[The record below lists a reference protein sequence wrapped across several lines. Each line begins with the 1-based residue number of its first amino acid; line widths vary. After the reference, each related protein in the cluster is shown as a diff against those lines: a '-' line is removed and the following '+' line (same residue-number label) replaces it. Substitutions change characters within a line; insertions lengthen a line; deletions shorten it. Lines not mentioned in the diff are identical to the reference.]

1 MQRNWIGKSQGGEIT
16 FDLADNSG
24 SFNVFTTRA
33 DTLFGCTYVVLAPEH
48 PLVKKITTA
57 ERRDEVRKYCDE
69 VAKTDE
75 IERLSTAKDKTGV
88 FTGAYAINPINGQK
102 CKYGLATTY
111 CVQLRYGSG
120 YGVPSHDARDYKFA
134 VQHGLNIVRVIKS
147 SAPDV
152 NDELPFCEYG
162 VMVNSGEFD
171 GMTSEQG
178 RVAIVGKIG

>member
-33 DTLFGCTYVVLAPEH
+33 DTLFGCTYVVLARNIR
-48 PLVKKITTA
+48 LLKITTA

-102 CKYGLATTY
+102 VQIWIGDYVLYSYGTGAVMV
-111 CVQLRYGSG
+111 CLRTM
-120 YGVPSHDARDYKFA
+120 REII
-134 VQHGLNIVRVIKS
+134 N
-147 SAPDV
+147 
-152 NDELPFCEYG
+152 LPFNTG
-162 VMVNSGEFD
+162 
-171 GMTSEQG
+171 
-178 RVAIVGKIG
+178 

>member
-1 MQRNWIGKSQGGEIT
+1 M
-16 FDLADNSG
+16 
-24 SFNVFTTRA
+24 
-33 DTLFGCTYVVLAPEH
+33 
-48 PLVKKITTA
+48 
-57 ERRDEVRKYCDE
+57 
-69 VAKTDE
+69 
-75 IERLSTAKDKTGV
+75 
-88 FTGAYAINPINGQK
+88 
-102 CKYGLATTY
+102 
-111 CVQLRYGSG
+111 
-120 YGVPSHDARDYKFA
+120 PSHDARDYKFA